1 MERRKCRRCG
11 HPMTRII
18 TQTIEPGGSRW
29 KACYTCLSCG
39 HKIVAAPA
47 KSRAE
52 AEKGLE
58 DFAAMIDQE
67 YKTADTRSAAP
78 RKPQTAEADRALN
91 AYGLYCQ
98 LCETLTGKPIAKLDE
113 LLTAAQKAKRELEA
127 LSAALH
133 RAEPEMRPLTLEEV
147 RAHCAKG
154 PDAEP
159 LWAEFKEE
167 CAISRWIFAVI
178 PPDVFDRPVLS
189 EWIATDRSEKYGKEW
204 RCWPRNPTP
213 EQMAAE
219 KWEE

>member
-29 KACYTCLSCG
+29 KTCYTCLSCG

-47 KSRAE
+47 GSRAE

-78 RKPQTAEADRALN
+78 RKPQTAEADRALA

-98 LCETLTGKPIAKLDE
+98 LCEALTGKPIAKLDE
-113 LLTAAQKAKRELEA
+113 LLTAAQKTKRELEA
-127 LSAALH
+127 YKGAGQ
-133 RAEPEMRPLTLEEV
+133 RYEAE
-147 RAHCAKG
+147 
-154 PDAEP
+154 
-159 LWAEFKEE
+159 
-167 CAISRWIFAVI
+167 
-178 PPDVFDRPVLS
+178 
-189 EWIATDRSEKYGKEW
+189 IARLK
-204 RCWPRNPTP
+204 R
-213 EQMAAE
+213 MAAE
-219 KWEE
+219 DILMAAQSRCPCNSCTENPIDKGCTFEECEGCDHRCVCYECNDDESFVWRGGK

>member
-11 HPMTRII
+11 YPMTRII
-18 TQTIEPGGSRW
+18 TQTIEPSGSRW

-47 KSRAE
+47 GSRAE

-78 RKPQTAEADRALN
+78 TKPRPAEADRALK

-113 LLTAAQKAKRELEA
+113 LLTAAKKARREQVISDGAYKQCEA
-127 LSAALH
+127 ENTKL
-133 RAEPEMRPLTLEEV
+133 
-147 RAHCAKG
+147 
-154 PDAEP
+154 
-159 LWAEFKEE
+159 KE
-167 CAISRWIFAVI
+167 
-178 PPDVFDRPVLS
+178 
-189 EWIATDRSEKYGKEW
+189 
-204 RCWPRNPTP
+204 
-213 EQMAAE
+213 MAAE
-219 KWEE
+219 DILRAVYKMRR

>member
-18 TQTIEPGGSRW
+18 TQTIEPGGSHW

-47 KSRAE
+47 GSRAE

-67 YKTADTRSAAP
+67 YKTADSRSAAP
-78 RKPQTAEADRALN
+78 REPQTAEADRALA

-98 LCETLTGKPIAKLDE
+98 LCETLTGKPIAKPDE

-127 LSAALH
+127 YKGAGQ
-133 RAEPEMRPLTLEEV
+133 RYEAE
-147 RAHCAKG
+147 
-154 PDAEP
+154 
-159 LWAEFKEE
+159 
-167 CAISRWIFAVI
+167 
-178 PPDVFDRPVLS
+178 
-189 EWIATDRSEKYGKEW
+189 IARLK
-204 RCWPRNPTP
+204 R
-213 EQMAAE
+213 MAAE
-219 KWEE
+219 DILLAAQSGYPCNSCVNNTLDVLCDCDCADCEHHCTCHECHDSESYVWRGGK

>member
-47 KSRAE
+47 GSRAE

-67 YKTADTRSAAP
+67 YKTADSRSAAP

-91 AYGLYCQ
+91 AYDLYCQ
-98 LCETLTGKPIAKLDE
+98 LCETLTGKPIAKMDE
-113 LLTAAQKAKRELEA
+113 LLTAAKKARREL
-127 LSAALH
+127 AACEG
-133 RAEPEMRPLTLEEV
+133 AGMRYEE
-147 RAHCAKG
+147 
-154 PDAEP
+154 E
-159 LWAEFKEE
+159 
-167 CAISRWIFAVI
+167 
-178 PPDVFDRPVLS
+178 
-189 EWIATDRSEKYGKEW
+189 IARLK
-204 RCWPRNPTP
+204 R
-213 EQMAAE
+213 MAAE
-219 KWEE
+219 DILLAALGGYPCDSCISNTLDARCGCDCADCEHHCTCYECHDNESYVWRGGK

>member
-1 MERRKCRRCG
+1 MERRKCRRCA
-11 HPMTRII
+11 HPMTRLL
-18 TQTIEPGGSRW
+18 TNDAGKWS
-29 KACYTCLSCG
+29 ACYTCLSCG
-39 HKIVAAPA
+39 CETATVTA
-47 KSRAE
+47 KSETAAE
-52 AEKGLE
+52 DGLE
-58 DFAAMIDQE
+58 RVMDR
-67 YKTADTRSAAP
+67 ADRAHETSAGRSTAP
-78 RKPQTAEADRALN
+78 RKPRPAEADRALA

-98 LCETLTGKPIAKLDE
+98 LCETLTGKPIAKMDE
-113 LLTAAQKAKRELEA
+113 LLTAAQKANA
-127 LSAALH
+127 GGSPFSAALH

-204 RCWPRNPTP
+204 RCWPRKPTP

>member
-11 HPMTRII
+11 YPMTRII

-52 AEKGLE
+52 AEKGME

-78 RKPQTAEADRALN
+78 RKPQTEEADRALA
-91 AYGLYCQ
+91 AYDLYYQ

-127 LSAALH
+127 YKGAGL
-133 RAEPEMRPLTLEEV
+133 RYEE
-147 RAHCAKG
+147 
-154 PDAEP
+154 E
-159 LWAEFKEE
+159 
-167 CAISRWIFAVI
+167 
-178 PPDVFDRPVLS
+178 
-189 EWIATDRSEKYGKEW
+189 IARLK
-204 RCWPRNPTP
+204 R
-213 EQMAAE
+213 MAAE
-219 KWEE
+219 NILMAALNGYPCDSCANNTMDERCICEECEGCERHCMHYKCRDDESFVWRGGK